1 MAHTVTLLAD
11 HKGVTRPK
19 VVGDEY
25 VVNASLLVTT
35 ATSGGEVVTAA
46 SLGLSSISCVSIT
59 GVSIPA
65 TYQVDVEVSA
75 AGAYE
80 SSSSFALL
88 FTANDGTNGAAS
100 GDITDTTVRVRVWG
114 NL

>member
-1 MAHTVTLLAD
+1 VAHTVTVLAD
-11 HKGVTRPK
+11 HKGITRPK

-35 ATSGGEVVTAA
+35 AASGGEVVTAT

-59 GVSIPA
+59 GVSVPA
-65 TYQVDVEVSA
+65 THQVAVEITA

-88 FTANDGTNGAAS
+88 FTANDGTNAAAD

>member
-11 HKGVTRPK
+11 HKGYTNPR

-25 VVNASLLVTT
+25 VVDASLLVTT
-35 ATSGGEVVTAA
+35 ALAGGEVVTAA
-46 SLGLSSISCVSIT
+46 SLGLSSISCVTIT
-59 GVSIPA
+59 GNSIPA
-65 TYQVDVEVSA
+65 THQVDVEISA

-88 FTANDGTNGAAS
+88 FTANDGTNAAAN
-100 GDITDTTVRVRVWG
+100 GNITDTTVRVRVWG